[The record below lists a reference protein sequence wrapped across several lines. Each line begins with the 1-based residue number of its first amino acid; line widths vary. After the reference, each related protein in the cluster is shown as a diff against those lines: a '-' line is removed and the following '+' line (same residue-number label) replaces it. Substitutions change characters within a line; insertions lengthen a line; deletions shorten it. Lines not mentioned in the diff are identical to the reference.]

1 MKKRMRRIYAFFAA
15 CLFSLSLT
23 ACQPAAETET
33 AGAQTETM
41 QADAGETSAKAGVT
55 SESSQTLA
63 SGHSQM
69 EVHFLDVGQGDSSLI
84 LCDGHAML
92 IDAGENDKG
101 TQVQLYLQQQGVEQL
116 DYVIAT
122 HPDSDHIGGMD
133 VILYKFPVDTVLM
146 TDESKDTQTYQ
157 DVVQVIQDKNI
168 HCEEPEQGDVYTLGS
183 ASFTV
188 VSTGDA
194 YEDVNDTS
202 IGIRLSYGE
211 TDFLFCGDATETAE
225 DDMLASGEN
234 LEAEVYK
241 VSHHGSSTSSQ
252 TDFLDAIDPEY
263 GVISC
268 GEDND
273 YGHPHEEVMERL
285 EERNVKVF
293 RTDEQGSITAVTDGR
308 TIAWSSEPTESAVE
322 TDEKEQTETQ
332 DTGAA
337 KSNTSGGENAEDTA
351 APKYILNTNTKKFHR
366 PECSSVD
373 DMNEENK
380 QMSDQDRETLIS
392 EGYSPCKRCDP

>member
-1 MKKRMRRIYAFFAA
+1 MRRIYAFFAA

-146 TDESKDTQTYQ
+146 TDESKDTQT
-157 DVVQVIQDKNI
+157 
-168 HCEEPEQGDVYTLGS
+168 
-183 ASFTV
+183 
-188 VSTGDA
+188 
-194 YEDVNDTS
+194 
-202 IGIRLSYGE
+202 
-211 TDFLFCGDATETAE
+211 
-225 DDMLASGEN
+225 
-234 LEAEVYK
+234 
-241 VSHHGSSTSSQ
+241 
-252 TDFLDAIDPEY
+252 
-263 GVISC
+263 
-268 GEDND
+268 
-273 YGHPHEEVMERL
+273 
-285 EERNVKVF
+285 
-293 RTDEQGSITAVTDGR
+293 
-308 TIAWSSEPTESAVE
+308 
-322 TDEKEQTETQ
+322 
-332 DTGAA
+332 
-337 KSNTSGGENAEDTA
+337 
-351 APKYILNTNTKKFHR
+351 
-366 PECSSVD
+366 
-373 DMNEENK
+373 
-380 QMSDQDRETLIS
+380 
-392 EGYSPCKRCDP
+392 